1 VDKNDSITN
10 LYNTSLPST
19 RSGAFYNAFAYPTK
33 ISPEAIALYIAV
45 HTKPN
50 DTVLDVFGGSG
61 STAIAALMCEHPT
74 ENMIALAD
82 KLGVSPKWGTRNA
95 IIYEV
100 GTYGAYAAQVMANPP
115 SKSEFLEAVD
125 SLLGSAKEAVSE
137 FYSVADPDGNTG
149 TIRHIIHSDVVI
161 CPKCKKEFL
170 YIDGMVNYEPL
181 TIDGNGV
188 CPHCEF
194 TDSSSCFTRV
204 TEVVF
209 DALLGTEVVRRKRVP
224 ARIYGQT
231 GRKKWMRNASFQ
243 DIEHMSCIDALDF
256 PSYCI
261 THELAW
267 GELHRTGYHTGISH
281 LHHFYTKRNFLV
293 MSYLWEKTTSF
304 PKQICNALRLLLLSY
319 NATHSTLMTRVVVK
333 KNSKDFVL
341 TGAQS
346 GVLYISSLPVEKNIL
361 TGIERKQKNFADVF
375 DFLEKHNGQIEVY
388 NTSSRK
394 LLQKSESVDYIFT
407 DPPFG
412 DFIPYAEVNQINEL
426 WLGKATDRSEEII
439 ISSSQGKGVSEYQEM
454 LTDVFAEMKRVLK
467 KNSHATVVFHSSKAS
482 VWNAFCGAYTS
493 VGLTVDETSFLGKSQ
508 ASFKQV
514 VSDGSV
520 QGDPLILLSKGN
532 GFASSRSSITVLDEV
547 ISAEPEKANGCVRKI
562 YSNYI
567 GECLKHGITVD
578 YDARTAY
585 AYVAKKVGAK
595 I

>member
-1 VDKNDSITN
+1 MTASIKN

-19 RSGAFYNAFAYPTK
+19 RLGAFYNAFAYPTK

-61 STAIAALMCEHPT
+61 STAIAALLCEHPT
-74 ENMIALAD
+74 ESMIALAD
-82 KLGVSPKWGTRNA
+82 KIGANPEWGARNA

-100 GTYGAYAAQVMANPP
+100 GTYGAFAVQVMANPP
-115 SKSEFLEAVD
+115 KRAEFLEAVE

-137 FYSVADPDGNTG
+137 LYSVVDPDGNIG

-161 CPKCKKEFL
+161 CPKCKKELL
-170 YIDGMVNYEPL
+170 YFGGMVNHEPL
-181 TIDGNGV
+181 VIDGNGI
-188 CPHCEF
+188 CPHCKF
-194 TDSSSCFTRV
+194 TDASSNFKHA

-209 DALLGTEVVRRKRVP
+209 DALLGVEVVRRKRVP

-231 GRKKWMRNASFQ
+231 GRKKWMRNASVQ
-243 DIEHMSCIDALDF
+243 DIEHINRIEALDY
-256 PSYCI
+256 PSYCK
-261 THELAW
+261 TNNLVW
-267 GELHRTGYHTGISH
+267 GELHRAGYHTGISH

-293 MSYLWEKTTSF
+293 MSYLWEKSASF
-304 PKQICNALRLLLLSY
+304 PELICNALRLLLLSY
-319 NATHSTLMTRVVVK
+319 NSSHSTLMTRVVVK

-361 TGIERKQKNFADVF
+361 TGIQRKQKNFADVF
-375 DFLEKHNGQIEVY
+375 DFLDKCEGQIEVH
-388 NTSSRK
+388 NNSSRQ
-394 LLQKSESVDYIFT
+394 LLQESESVDYIFT

-426 WLGKATDRSEEII
+426 WLGKTTNRAEEVI
-439 ISSSQGKGVSEYQEM
+439 ISASQNKGVSEYQEM
-454 LTDVFAEMKRVLK
+454 LTDVFGEMKRVLK
-467 KNSHATVVFHSSKAS
+467 KSSYATVVFHSSKAS
-482 VWNAFCGAYTS
+482 VWNALCSAYTS
-493 VGLTVDETSFLGKSQ
+493 TGFAVDETTSLDKSQ

-514 VSDGSV
+514 VSNGSV

-532 GFASSRSSITVLDEV
+532 GSVSGRSSLTVLDEV
-547 ISAEPEKANGCVRKI
+547 ISAEPAKANDCARKI

-567 GECLKHGITVD
+567 GECLKQGITVD
-578 YDARTAY
+578 YDAGTAY
-585 AYVAKKVGAK
+585 AYVAKKAGSVV
-595 I
+595 